1 MDVIVVNLGG
11 DEFGLHVSRI
21 VEVLGSRKICS
32 VPHMPFSLAGV
43 ISLRGEII
51 PLVDLRKRFNIE
63 SVTKKEMIVVVR
75 SGMNKF
81 GLVVDGVKEVLGLSD
96 NDLVHP
102 PEILRGVKTGYL
114 AGIARKGERLILVLD
129 LDKLLTPDEISE
141 IRNAVSTDLIDD
153 SGGEG
158 SYG

>member
-1 MDVIVVNLGG
+1 MTVIVVNLGG
-11 DEFGLHVSRI
+11 DEFGLHISRI
-21 VEVLGSRKICS
+21 VEVLGSRKVYR
-32 VPHMPFSLAGV
+32 VPHLPFYLSGV
-43 ISLRGEII
+43 INLRGEII

-63 SVTKKEMIVVVR
+63 PVTKKEMIVVVR

-102 PEILRGVKTGYL
+102 PEILRGVKTEYL

-141 IRNAVSTDLIDD
+141 IEKAVSTGLIED
-153 SGGEG
+153 SGG
-158 SYG
+158 